1 MLITLG
7 AWRVK
12 QTSFKF
18 ILGSEGE
25 QNKRNVLFIAESQD
39 DFFCFIPTS
48 LAAKY
53 EFYHIKTGLLQWN
66 LDITKGQGSGK
77 ICSLNRGFVIQWNL
91 DITNLYITESSV

>member
-1 MLITLG
+1 M
-7 AWRVK
+7 VK
-12 QTSFKF
+12 QTSFNVFKF
-18 ILGSEGE
+18 ILGSEGK
-25 QNKRNVLFIAESQD
+25 QNKRNVLFITESQD

-53 EFYHIKTGLLQWN
+53 ELYHIKTGLIQWN

-91 DITNLYITESSV
+91 DITNLYITKSSV